1 MTAKKSS
8 PSVHE
13 LHPKSWI
20 KMSLTFGVFFMA
32 RYDEDFKIE
41 VAKHYLSALIG
52 ARLLAAQYGLN
63 HGTVRHRASPHA
75 A

>member
-1 MTAKKSS
+1 
-8 PSVHE
+8 
-13 LHPKSWI
+13 
-20 KMSLTFGVFFMA
+20 MSLTFGVFFMA

>member
-1 MTAKKSS
+1 
-8 PSVHE
+8 
-13 LHPKSWI
+13 
-20 KMSLTFGVFFMA
+20 MSLTFGVFFMA

-63 HGTVRHRASPHA
+63 HGRYAIVLHRMQRRVSMNVRFGRADTVV
-75 A
+75 